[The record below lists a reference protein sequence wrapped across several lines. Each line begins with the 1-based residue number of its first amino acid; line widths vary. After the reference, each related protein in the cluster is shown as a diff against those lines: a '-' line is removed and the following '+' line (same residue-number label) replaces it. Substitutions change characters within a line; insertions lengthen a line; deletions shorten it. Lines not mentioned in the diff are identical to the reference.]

1 MPIDIMEFE
10 QTEEAERTTAECIV
24 EFLLENREKAFTRS
38 EIATA
43 IDRNPN
49 TVGSNLSRLKDR
61 GLVRHRKQHWAI
73 TDDLDRV
80 VEAMRFSNLLSSLKI
95 EHGPLISDPEDAKAW
110 ADAQPD
116 RSHPSED
123 DEETTNES
131 TGTDTISDS
140 ADPRSS

>member
-1 MPIDIMEFE
+1 MPIDITEFE

-80 VEAMRFSNLLSSLKI
+80 VEAMRFSNLLSSLRV
-95 EHGPLISDPEDAKAW
+95 EHGPLISDPEDATAW

-116 RSHPSED
+116 RPHPSED
-123 DEETTNES
+123 NGETTDEQTRTS
-131 TGTDTISDS
+131 TFSDS
-140 ADPRSS
+140 AGSQSD

>member
-10 QTEEAERTTAECIV
+10 KTEEAERTTAECIV

-80 VEAMRFSNLLSSLKI
+80 VEAMRFSNLLSSLRV
-95 EHGPLISDPEDAKAW
+95 EHGPLISDPEDATAW

-116 RSHPSED
+116 HPHPSED
-123 DEETTNES
+123 GGETTDEQTR
-131 TGTDTISDS
+131 TGTISDS
-140 ADPRSS
+140 AESQSS

>member
-1 MPIDIMEFE
+1 MPIDITEFE

-24 EFLLENREKAFTRS
+24 EFLLENKEKAFTRS

-43 IDRNPN
+43 IDRDPN

-80 VEAMRFSNLLSSLKI
+80 IEAMRFSDLLSSLKV
-95 EHGPLISDPEDAKAW
+95 EYGSLITDSEDAKAW
-110 ADAQPD
+110 ADAQPE
-116 RSHPSED
+116 RPHPSED
-123 DEETTNES
+123 DDEKAGES
-131 TGTDTISDS
+131 TRTGTLFDS
-140 ADPRSS
+140 AESQSD